1 MPNHDDS
8 SHQEDKHDN
17 IHDLVNLFC
26 FDLPVE
32 LSEKI
37 VAQTEFHAK
46 AAYGECLIE
55 QDEESS
61 HELYVEK
68 VDGSEFIP
76 ELAEFLGLEDDDIM
90 LDVMP
95 GEKTSVDVL
104 RAGMFD
110 WVEYSGLERYNRRI
124 LLPVT
129 KLQLIFQIENP
140 YSNDFEVKS
149 EAPIAINNG
158 KIKALVID
166 IETHFRVIQSP
177 DSNENLSGQEAP
189 IYIEIP
195 LKNK

>member
-95 GEKTSVDVL
+95 GEKTTVDVM
-104 RAGMFD
+104 RVGEFD
-110 WVEYSGLERYNRRI
+110 WIEHGGFESYNRRI

-129 KLQLIFQIENP
+129 QLPLIFQVANP
-140 YSNDFEVKS
+140 FSNEFEAIN
-149 EAPIAINNG
+149 EAQIAIKNG
-158 KIKALVID
+158 KMKAL
-166 IETHFRVIQSP
+166 
-177 DSNENLSGQEAP
+177 
-189 IYIEIP
+189 
-195 LKNK
+195 